1 VAIVKFVTA
10 GCPLNNIFPYIMN
23 REKTD
28 ETLISGIHCMP
39 ETAAEEFRF
48 TKRQFHK
55 EDGRTYYHIIQSF
68 SPDDHITPQ
77 TAHEIG
83 LRFAEYFPGYQ
94 IVVATHRNTDHI
106 HNHIVMNSVNFETG
120 RKFHQTAEELQAV
133 KEYSNRLCGEYGLSQ
148 TEVKSGFNRM
158 PKWKR
163 ELRDLVYRVAC
174 CTRSKEEFIEK
185 MQAKGYEVKWIDEQK
200 YITFKT
206 PDGHLCRDNKLF
218 AEQLL
223 RKNLEIYFLLG
234 GCDSPLAEQYQ
245 QYVNHAF
252 PEDSYTV
259 EDGLF
264 QLFRGLLETVPEEM
278 QTDPP
283 IPPDELDKETV
294 MALEALGIKVEPK
307 ALVCYSTQEQ
317 YEQQMGLYL

>member
-1 VAIVKFVTA
+1 MAIVKFLPA
-10 GCPLNNIFPYIMN
+10 DCPLNNIFPYIMN

-28 ETLISGIHCMP
+28 ETLISGINCLP
-39 ETAAEEFRF
+39 ESAMEEFQI

-55 EDGRTYYHIIQSF
+55 EGGRTYYHIIQSF
-68 SPDDHITPQ
+68 SPDDNITPQ
-77 TAHEIG
+77 MAHEIG
-83 LRFAEYFPGYQ
+83 KRFAEYFPGYQ
-94 IVVATHRNTDHI
+94 IVIATHRNTDHI

-120 RKFHQTAEELQAV
+120 RKFHQTAEELQKV
-133 KEYSNRLCGEYGLSQ
+133 KEYSNRLCREYGLSQ
-148 TEVKSGFNRM
+148 TEVKSGITRM

-174 CTRSKEEFIEK
+174 CARSKEEFIRK
-185 MQAKGYEVKWIDEQK
+185 MQSRGYEVKWIDGQK

-206 PDGHLCRDNKLF
+206 PDGQVCRDHKLF

-234 GCDSPLAEQYQ
+234 GCDSPLAEQYR
-245 QYVNHAF
+245 QYVNHAS
-252 PEDSYTV
+252 PDDSYTV

-264 QLFRGLLETVPEEM
+264 QLFKGLLETVPKEM
-278 QTDPP
+278 QQEPP
-283 IPPDELDKETV
+283 IPPEELDKETV
-294 MALEALGIKVEPK
+294 MALESLGIKVEPK

-317 YEQQMGLYL
+317 YEQEMGLYL

>member
-1 VAIVKFVTA
+1 MAIVKFVTA

-39 ETAAEEFRF
+39 ETAMEEFQI

-55 EDGRTYYHIIQSF
+55 EGGRTYYHIIQSF
-68 SPDDHITPQ
+68 SPDDKITPQ
-77 TAHEIG
+77 MAHEIG
-83 LRFAEYFPGYQ
+83 KRFAEYFPGYQ
-94 IVVATHRNTDHI
+94 IVIATHRNTDHI

-133 KEYSNRLCGEYGLSQ
+133 KEYSNRLCEEYGLSQ

-158 PKWKR
+158 PEWKQ
-163 ELRDLVYRVAC
+163 ELRNLAYQVAC
-174 CTRSKEEFIEK
+174 RTRSKEDFIWE
-185 MQAKGYEVKWIDEQK
+185 MRLHGYEVKWIDGQK

-245 QYVNHAF
+245 QYVNHPC

-264 QLFRGLLETVPEEM
+264 QLFRGLLETVPEDM
-278 QTDPP
+278 QTEPP
-283 IPPDELDKETV
+283 PQPDELDKETV
-294 MALEALGIKVEPK
+294 MALESLGIKVEPK
-307 ALVCYSTQEQ
+307 ALACYSTREQ

>member
-1 VAIVKFVTA
+1 MAIVKFVTA
-10 GCPLNNIFPYIMN
+10 GCPLNNIFSYIMD

-39 ETAAEEFRF
+39 ESAMEEFQF

-55 EDGRTYYHIIQSF
+55 EGGRTYYHIIQSF
-68 SPDDHITPQ
+68 SPDDNITPQ
-77 TAHEIG
+77 MAHEIG
-83 LRFAEYFPGYQ
+83 KRFAEYFPGYQ
-94 IVVATHRNTDHI
+94 IVIATHRNTDHI

-120 RKFHQTAEELQAV
+120 RKFHQTAEELQKV
-133 KEYSNRLCGEYGLSQ
+133 KEYSNRLCREYGLSQ
-148 TEVKSGFNRM
+148 TEVKSGITRM

-185 MQAKGYEVKWIDEQK
+185 MQAKGYEVKWIDGQK
-200 YITFKT
+200 YITFTT
-206 PDGHLCRDNKLF
+206 PDGQVCRDHKLF

-245 QYVNHAF
+245 RYVNHAC
-252 PEDSYTV
+252 PKDNYTV

-264 QLFRGLLETVPEEM
+264 QLLKGLLETVPEEM
-278 QTDPP
+278 QYEPP
-283 IPPDELDKETV
+283 IPPDELDKETL

-307 ALVCYSTQEQ
+307 ALVCYSTREQ